1 MRSSSLYRQLLTL
14 VCAFSFA
21 SDAMADRIKDLASLA
36 AVRTNQ
42 LVGYGIVVGLQGT
55 GDGTDVFTVQTI
67 RAMFNKMGVGM
78 SMSVPWVKRVAY
90 VVVL

>member
-1 MRSSSLYRQLLTL
+1 MRLSSLQRQLLTL
-14 VCAFSFA
+14 VCALSFA

-67 RAMFNKMGVGM
+67 RAMFNKMGVEQQQLLVELM
-78 SMSVPWVKRVAY
+78 
-90 VVVL
+90 